1 MKVIIMENLCTEL
14 FLQILQVNSY
24 SCYLKINVYA
34 VVGLGTS
41 KQLII
46 NEKELNVVQPLFLC
60 HAQYQFN

>member
-1 MKVIIMENLCTEL
+1 MENLCTEL
-14 FLQILQVNSY
+14 FLQILQVNSF

-34 VVGLGTS
+34 VGLGSS

-60 HAQYQFN
+60 HAQYHQFN